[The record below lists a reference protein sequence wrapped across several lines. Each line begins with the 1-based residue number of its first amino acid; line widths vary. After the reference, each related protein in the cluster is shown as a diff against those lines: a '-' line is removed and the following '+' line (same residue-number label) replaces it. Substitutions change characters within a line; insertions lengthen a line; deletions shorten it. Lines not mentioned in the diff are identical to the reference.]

1 MKTRRVLLFL
11 GSLWDFARFFLI
23 LSILAAL
30 FGNEGGWAAAIL
42 PWLLLSASS
51 CLLVP
56 VGGLL
61 LSLYPDRYANLAA
74 FLRLGKILNLFS
86 FILLLL
92 AGSLG
97 AGARIVLF
105 RIGQVEVTHI
115 AALPAVA
122 LFDLLFF
129 IILVSFK
136 TDMKVE
142 EGNASLKGEAE
153 ILPDDV
159 ETKIEDYH

>member
-1 MKTRRVLLFL
+1 MKTRRVLIFL
-11 GSLWDFARFFLI
+11 GSLWDLARFFLI
-23 LSILAAL
+23 LSILAAI
-30 FGNEGGWAAAIL
+30 FGNEGGWAAAVL

-56 VGGLL
+56 AGGLL

-92 AGSLG
+92 AGPLG
-97 AGARIVLF
+97 AGGRVVLF
-105 RIGQVEVTHI
+105 RIGQIEVTHI

-136 TDMKVE
+136 TDIKVE
-142 EGNASLKGEAE
+142 EGNASLNSEAE
-153 ILPDDV
+153 VPPDGA